1 MSSIARWRWWWQSTS
16 TWVVVYPWASWGL
29 IVIVVIVIV
38 VMVIATLL
46 ANWWWALHRGSAWSV
61 LSGYPV
67 RVDRYRWARRN
78 HSLAFLLGHQSSMSF
93 LWGRLPRFLVF
104 RTVLRPCI

>member
-38 VMVIATLL
+38 VMVIATLF
-46 ANWWWALHRGSAWSV
+46 ANWWWALHRGSV
-61 LSGYPV
+61 CPMLSGYPV
-67 RVDRYRWARRN
+67 WVNRYRWARRN
-78 HSLAFLLGHQSSMSF
+78 HSLAFLLGHYPLMSF
-93 LWGRLPRFLVF
+93 LWGSLPRFMVFCAVF
-104 RTVLRPCI
+104 RPDI